1 MLGAGWDA
9 VSITSAEHVEWL
21 VNQATAAGVDL
32 SLFKGVPLAYDPH
45 RDGRTYFD
53 LTNLARDVTPIL
65 TALQA
70 DGWPGDFHTQ
80 QNRFCNGTGQP
91 YAGFGYKPLP
101 KPGIV
106 DFGICQP
113 FHKVICELKA
123 RPPPQPRAPPLLPTL
138 LLPEFKARWCSSA
151 TALMSTFDS
160 RCSEREFCT
169 SSICQGTEPPLFP
182 DVHLIDPSAD
192 THLLSIRSS
201 CQMLGAGWDAVSIT
215 SAEHVE
221 WLVNQATAA
230 GVDLS
235 LFKGVPLAYD
245 PHRDG
250 RTYFDLTNL
259 ARDVTPILT
268 ALQADGWPGD
278 FHTRQ
283 NRFCNGTGQPYAGF
297 GYKPLPKPGIVDF
310 GICQPFHKVICELKA
325 RPPPQPRA
333 PPLLPTLLLPWSSKC
348 GWDDC
353 AGCSHCF
360 LPPRIPSP
368 GLPPMMPSIAPWDP
382 PLALAPLPPAPL
394 PSPKVCVVP
403 VSFGVRRYCSKPHLS
418 HGFVDDEAACR
429 RECEEDEA
437 CLYYSF
443 WTSNWC
449 RLTPACDDLW
459 LDKDPS
465 LAHTTITARLSDG
478 FVDGEAT
485 CQRLCEAE
493 EACLAYSFWTSR
505 WCRLSPICDELW
517 LDTDPSLAHTT
528 ITVKSCTPPAPA
540 APAAPSEE
548 SLCKPFCSR
557 HSAFWMQKCWWND
570 CKFCEDCGSGQPA
583 AESSSCKPFCSGHTA
598 AWPEKCMWKDCG
610 LCPGCGSAL
619 RR

>member
-1 MLGAGWDA
+1 M
-9 VSITSAEHVEWL
+9 
-21 VNQATAAGVDL
+21 
-32 SLFKGVPLAYDPH
+32 P
-45 RDGRTYFD
+45 
-53 LTNLARDVTPIL
+53 
-65 TALQA
+65 
-70 DGWPGDFHTQ
+70 
-80 QNRFCNGTGQP
+80 
-91 YAGFGYKPLP
+91 
-101 KPGIV
+101 
-106 DFGICQP
+106 
-113 FHKVICELKA
+113 
-123 RPPPQPRAPPLLPTL
+123 
-138 LLPEFKARWCSSA
+138 
-151 TALMSTFDS
+151 
-160 RCSEREFCT
+160 
-169 SSICQGTEPPLFP
+169 
-182 DVHLIDPSAD
+182 
-192 THLLSIRSS
+192 SIRSS

-333 PPLLPTLLLPWSSKC
+333 PPLLPTLLLPSIPPPPPPPPQPPPPTCLRFCGHNPRSWSSKC

-382 PLALAPLPPAPL
+382 PPALAPLPSAPL

-465 LAHTTITARLSDG
+465 LAHTTITVKACISATDWPPMMPPPSPLPSLPPAPLPPPKACVFTTSIGVRRYCGKARLSDG

-540 APAAPSEE
+540 APPAPSEA
-548 SLCKPFCSR
+548 SLCKPLCSR

-610 LCPGCGSAL
+610 LCPDCGSAL